1 MVRIEGLT
9 PKATLFFSF
18 FSFFYGIPA
27 CFGGYRGYLKVG
39 T

>member
-9 PKATLFFSF
+9 PNAALFFF
-18 FSFFYGIPA
+18 FLFFDGIPA